1 MAEYACSEEEGDELY
16 FTSSDV
22 DESPPPKKLKDI
34 DDCDESSFCEEDDSS
49 IYPSSDSDIAEKRR
63 QVTPQKQKIW
73 INDTGPAGE
82 KDTIPC
88 SGILDNTEYQS
99 EQDTRSEC
107 SHADDICSNYASDDN
122 MSSNNSD
129 VEKSILGCSD
139 YDLPSDNSGSDDCQ
153 DFSEEMPLH
162 GGSTL
167 TSSNFE
173 ALLLA
178 FFKKHSISEAGKED
192 MLKLLELALPTSS
205 NVATSSYMFNKRH
218 KECMLPFELKEL
230 CPKCHSKV
238 ENEHCSNSECDQEGL
253 KVDPLRFYVIPIKPQ
268 VQRLIKGKRYMN
280 KAHHYVNN

>member
-1 MAEYACSEEEGDELY
+1 MAEYVCSEEEGDELY

-22 DESPPPKKLKDI
+22 DESPPPKKIKDI

-49 IYPSSDSDIAEKRR
+49 VYPSCNSDIAEKRR
-63 QVTPQKQKIW
+63 HVTPQKQKIR

-82 KDTIPC
+82 KDTIHC
-88 SGILDNTEYQS
+88 SAILDNTEYQS

-129 VEKSILGCSD
+129 MEKSILGYSD
-139 YDLPSDNSGSDDCQ
+139 YDLSSDNSGSDYCQ

-178 FFKKHSISEAGKED
+178 FFKKHSISEAYKED

-238 ENEHCSNSECDQEGL
+238 ENEHC
-253 KVDPLRFYVIPIKPQ
+253 
-268 VQRLIKGKRYMN
+268 
-280 KAHHYVNN
+280 